1 MFARLLQN
9 SPIWA
14 KAFAASVVLFVC
26 LGALGATAYLTLDKS
41 ARGLTTLRDTNLP
54 RQNAVAELTHDIIA
68 THVKLFR
75 HVTWGSN
82 SVNSALLLGLSKEI
96 RADLTA
102 LKSRVNSLVAQ
113 PNLALRERQDWIA
126 LQIKWAKY
134 DRAARDTLDVAA
146 TDAPMATMM
155 LGGTDDDFQQLANE
169 LHNLSAWVTERTRSV
184 TGTLADE
191 AESRKKMIA
200 VGGLAGGLISILVTL
215 LVAGSI
221 VRPIRSVTRAMS
233 QISRGNTDLDLD
245 RRDRSDEIGQM
256 INAVVSYRD
265 RLQQQKDELHIQNM
279 RFDTALNN
287 MSQGLAMFDAE
298 QRLVV
303 CNDEYIAIYAWA
315 EGFLQ
320 PGMTLQEILEDRVR
334 SGLMSNESL
343 DGIRGTAAAGT
354 GDGRKA
360 AFYCQLNDGRCI
372 AVVARPM
379 LDGGTVTTHED
390 VTERR
395 RAETQIAYM
404 AHHDALTGLANRI
417 LLRERIQAALSACP
431 DRPLAVFCLDLDRF
445 KAVNDTLGHP
455 VGDAVLRMAA
465 NRLNSCIRETDTVA
479 RLGGDEFAIVASLA
493 PLDASALAARIVEAI
508 SQPYDPD
515 GHRIEI
521 GISIGIALAPGDGN
535 DPDELL
541 KNADLAL
548 YRAKAQGRNTH
559 RFFEPDEDLGLTER
573 YRLEQDLR
581 RAIGA
586 REFEVHY
593 QPICSIETGRTI
605 SVEALVRWRHPVHG
619 LILPDRFI
627 PLAEETGLIHALGE
641 LVLRQACADAID
653 WPSYAKVAVNL
664 SPLQFQS
671 PDLAGHVAAILADS
685 GLPAYRLELE
695 ITETVLLQ
703 RSNDNIRTLQEL
715 SALGISIALDD
726 FGTGYSSL
734 SYLRLFRFDR
744 IKIDRSFVSEMAQM
758 EASAAIVC
766 AVANLGRSLD
776 IVTVAEGVETEEQLA
791 LLRAAGCTQAQG
803 YLLGR
808 PIPAADLIF
817 DVEMDATHALGGISG
832 CTISENAGSA
842 SQAAACADSAG

>member
-54 RQNAVAELTHDIIA
+54 RQNAVAELTHDVIA

-102 LKSRVNSLVAQ
+102 LKSRVGTLVSQ
-113 PNLALRERQDWIA
+113 PNLALRERQNWIA
-126 LQIKWAKY
+126 LQIKWEKY

-155 LGGTDDDFQQLANE
+155 LGGTDDDFQQLADE

-191 AESRKKMIA
+191 AEFRKKMIA
-200 VGGLAGGLISILVTL
+200 VGGLAGGLVSILVTL

-221 VRPIRSVTRAMS
+221 VRPIRSVTQAMS
-233 QISRGNTDLDLD
+233 KISQGNTDLDLD
-245 RRDRSDEIGQM
+245 RGDRRDEIGQM

-265 RLQQQKDELHIQNM
+265 RLQQQKDELHTQNM

-287 MSQGLAMFDAE
+287 MSQGLAMFDAQ

-320 PGMTLQEILEDRVR
+320 PGMTLREILEDRVR

-343 DGIRGTAAAGT
+343 DGIRETAAAGT
-354 GDGRKA
+354 GDGRKG
-360 AFYCQLNDGRCI
+360 AFDCQLNDGRCI

-417 LLRERIQAALSACP
+417 LLRERIQAALSGCP
-431 DRPLAVFCLDLDRF
+431 DRQLAVFCLDLDRF

-465 NRLNSCIRETDTVA
+465 NRLNACIREPDTVA
-479 RLGGDEFAIVASLA
+479 RLGGDEFAIVAALA
-493 PLDASALAARIVEAI
+493 PPDAGALAARIVEAI
-508 SQPYDPD
+508 SRPYDLD
-515 GHRIEI
+515 GYRIEI
-521 GISIGIALAPGDGN
+521 GISIGIALAPRDGN

-559 RFFEPDEDLGLTER
+559 RFFEPDQDLCLTER
-573 YRLEQDLR
+573 YKLEQDLR

-586 REFEVHY
+586 SEFEVHY
-593 QPICSIETGRTI
+593 QPICSIETGRKI

-619 LILPDRFI
+619 LMLPDRFI

-641 LVLRQACADAID
+641 LVLRQACADAVN

-671 PDLAGHVAAILADS
+671 PDLAGHVVAILADS
-685 GLPAYRLELE
+685 GLPAHRLELE

-703 RSNDNIRTLQEL
+703 RSNDNLRTLQEL

-744 IKIDRSFVSEMAQM
+744 IKIDRSFVSEMAEMQ
-758 EASAAIVC
+758 ASAAIVC

-776 IVTVAEGVETEEQLA
+776 IVTVAEGVETEQQLA

-808 PIPAADLIF
+808 PIPAADLVF
-817 DVEMDATHALGGISG
+817 DAEMDATHAPGRISG
-832 CTISENAGSA
+832 RTILANAGGA
-842 SQAAACADSAG
+842 SQASTG

>member
-1 MFARLLQN
+1 VFARLLQN

-102 LKSRVNSLVAQ
+102 LKSRVSSLVSQ

-126 LQIKWAKY
+126 LQIKWQKY

-221 VRPIRSVTRAMS
+221 VRPIRSVTQAMS

-245 RRDRSDEIGQM
+245 SRDRRDEIGQM

-265 RLQQQKDELHIQNM
+265 RLQQQKDELHTQNM

-287 MSQGLAMFDAE
+287 MSQGLAMFDAQ

-334 SGLMSNESL
+334 SGSMSNESL
-343 DGIRGTAAAGT
+343 DGIRETAAAGT
-354 GDGRKA
+354 GDGKKG
-360 AFYCQLNDGRCI
+360 AFDCQLNDGRCI

-431 DRPLAVFCLDLDRF
+431 DRQLAVFCLDLDRF

-508 SQPYDPD
+508 SQPYDLD

-559 RFFEPDEDLGLTER
+559 RFFEPDEDLCLTER
-573 YRLEQDLR
+573 YKLEQDLR
-581 RAIGA
+581 RAISA

-605 SVEALVRWRHPVHG
+605 SVEALVRWHHPVHG
-619 LILPDRFI
+619 LMLPDRFI

-685 GLPAYRLELE
+685 GLPAHRLELE

-703 RSNDNIRTLQEL
+703 RSNDNIRILQEL

-766 AVANLGRSLD
+766 AVASLGRSLD
-776 IVTVAEGVETEEQLA
+776 IITVAEGVETEEQLA

-817 DVEMDATHALGGISG
+817 DVETDATHALGGISG
-832 CTISENAGSA
+832 CTIPANTGSA
-842 SQAAACADSAG
+842 S

>member
-14 KAFAASVVLFVC
+14 KAFAASVVLLVC
-26 LGALGATAYLTLDKS
+26 LVALGATAYLTLDKS
-41 ARGLTTLRDTNLP
+41 TRGLTTLRDTNLP
-54 RQNAVAELTHDIIA
+54 RQNAVAELTHDVIA
-68 THVKLFR
+68 SHVKLFR

-82 SVNSALLLGLSKEI
+82 SVNSALLQGLSKEI
-96 RADLTA
+96 RSDLTT
-102 LKSRVNSLVAQ
+102 LESRVGALVSQ
-113 PNLALRERQDWIA
+113 PNLTLRERQNWIA
-126 LQIKWAKY
+126 LQIRWEKY

-146 TDAPMATMM
+146 TDAAMATMM
-155 LGGTDDDFQQLANE
+155 LGGTDEDFQQLANE

-191 AESRKKMIA
+191 AESRKRLIA
-200 VGGLAGGLISILVTL
+200 IGGLAGGLISILVTL
-215 LVAGSI
+215 LVASSI

-233 QISRGNTDLDLD
+233 QISQGNTDLDLD
-245 RRDRSDEIGQM
+245 SRDRRDEIGQM
-256 INAVVSYRD
+256 IDAVVSYRD
-265 RLQQQKDELHIQNM
+265 KLQLQKHALHTQNM

-303 CNDEYIAIYAWA
+303 CNDEYVAIYAWA
-315 EGFLQ
+315 ERFVQ
-320 PGMTLQEILEDRVR
+320 PGMTLRELLEDRVR

-343 DGIRGTAAAGT
+343 DGIRETAAAGT
-354 GDGRKA
+354 GDGKKG

-417 LLRERIQAALSACP
+417 LLRERIQGALSDGR
-431 DRPLAVFCLDLDRF
+431 DRQLAVFCLDLDRF

-455 VGDAVLRMAA
+455 VGDAVLRIAA
-465 NRLNSCIRETDTVA
+465 SRLNACIREADTVA
-479 RLGGDEFAIVASLA
+479 RLGGDEFAIVAALA
-493 PLDASALAARIVEAI
+493 PLDASALAARVVEEI
-508 SQPYDPD
+508 SQPYHLD
-515 GHRIEI
+515 GQRIVI
-521 GISIGIALAPGDGN
+521 GISIGIALAPTDGG
-535 DPDELL
+535 DPDALL

-548 YRAKAQGRNTH
+548 YRAKAQGRNTY
-559 RFFEPDEDLGLTER
+559 RFFEPEQDLCLTER

-593 QPICSIETGRTI
+593 QPICNIETGRNT
-605 SVEALVRWRHPVHG
+605 SMEALVRWRHPLHG
-619 LILPDRFI
+619 LIPPDRFI
-627 PLAEETGLIHALGE
+627 PLAEETGLINALGE
-641 LVLRQACADAID
+641 WVLRQACADAVN
-653 WPSYAKVAVNL
+653 WPSSIKIAVNL
-664 SPLQFQS
+664 SPTQFQN
-671 PDLAGHVAAILADS
+671 PDLVCHVATILADS
-685 GLPAYRLELE
+685 GLPAHRLELE

-703 RSNDNIRTLQEL
+703 RSHENLRTLQEL

-734 SYLRLFRFDR
+734 SYLRLFRFDM
-744 IKIDRSFVSEMAQM
+744 IKIDRSFVSEMAEM
-758 EASAAIVC
+758 DASAAIVC

-776 IVTVAEGVETEEQLA
+776 IVTVAEGVETEEQLT

-808 PIPAADLIF
+808 PVPAADLSF
-817 DVEMDATHALGGISG
+817 DAEMDSTHPLGGING
-832 CTISENAGSA
+832 CTIS
-842 SQAAACADSAG
+842 

>member
-26 LGALGATAYLTLDKS
+26 LGTLGATTYLTLDKS

-54 RQNAVAELTHDIIA
+54 RQNAVAELTHDVIA

-82 SVNSALLLGLSKEI
+82 SVNAALLQGLSKEI
-96 RADLTA
+96 RTDLTA
-102 LKSRVNSLVAQ
+102 LKSRVSALVSQ
-113 PNLALRERQDWIA
+113 PNLELRERQNWIA
-126 LQIKWAKY
+126 LQIKWEKY

-169 LHNLSAWVTERTRSV
+169 LQNLSAWVTARTRSV

-215 LVAGSI
+215 LVASSI
-221 VRPIRSVTRAMS
+221 VRPIRSVTQAMS
-233 QISRGNTDLDLD
+233 QISLGNTDLDLD
-245 RRDRSDEIGQM
+245 SRDRRDEIGQM

-265 RLQQQKDELHIQNM
+265 KLQQQKHELHTQNM

-287 MSQGLAMFDAE
+287 MSQGLAMFDAQ

-315 EGFLQ
+315 ERFVQ

-343 DGIRGTAAAGT
+343 DGIRETAAAGT
-354 GDGRKA
+354 GDGKKG

-417 LLRERIQAALSACP
+417 LLRERIQAALSDCR
-431 DRPLAVFCLDLDRF
+431 DQQLAVFCLDLDRF

-455 VGDAVLRMAA
+455 VGDAVLRIAA
-465 NRLNSCIRETDTVA
+465 NRLNTCIRDADTVA

-493 PLDASALAARIVEAI
+493 PQEASALAARVVEEI
-508 SQPYDPD
+508 SQPYNLD
-515 GHRIEI
+515 GQRIVI
-521 GISIGIALAPGDGN
+521 GISIGIALAPGDGS
-535 DPDELL
+535 DPDVLL

-559 RFFEPDEDLGLTER
+559 RFFEPEKDLCLTER
-573 YRLEQDLR
+573 YKLEQDLR

-593 QPICSIETGRTI
+593 QPICSIESGRKI
-605 SVEALVRWRHPVHG
+605 SMEALVRWRHPVHG
-619 LILPDRFI
+619 LIPPDRFI
-627 PLAEETGLIHALGE
+627 PLAEETGLINSLGE
-641 LVLRQACADAID
+641 LVLRQACADAVN
-653 WPSYAKVAVNL
+653 WPSHTKVAVNL
-664 SPLQFQS
+664 SPVQFQS
-671 PDLAGHVAAILADS
+671 PDLVGHVATILADS
-685 GLPAYRLELE
+685 GLQAHRLELE

-703 RSNDNIRTLQEL
+703 RSNDNLRTLQEL

-734 SYLRLFRFDR
+734 SYLRLFRFDM

-776 IVTVAEGVETEEQLA
+776 IITVAEGVETEEQLM

-808 PIPAADLIF
+808 PIPAADLTF
-817 DVEMDATHALGGISG
+817 DVEMDSTHPLGGING
-832 CTISENAGSA
+832 CTIS
-842 SQAAACADSAG
+842 